1 MFYNAKDV
9 TDGAWKEQIGVALSS
24 DLRTWTRSRAMSNN
38 DLDEVVTSD
47 YFSLMRAVNIKEL
60 KARLSSYIQQVR
72 GGETFLVTDRN
83 HVVARLGPV
92 EQSSGKAESEMAAR
106 LAAIGARPPM
116 RGRRPTDYSRPG
128 RPVDLT
134 TATIDSLLDWA
145 RGESAGQG
153 EE

>member
-1 MFYNAKDV
+1 MEDYRGAEGYN
-9 TDGAWKEQIGVALSS
+9 G
-24 DLRTWTRSRAMSNN
+24 
-38 DLDEVVTSD
+38 LDEVVTGD
-47 YFSLMRAVNIKEL
+47 YRSLMQAVNIKEL
-60 KARLSSYIQQVR
+60 KARLSSYIRQVR

-83 HVVARLGPV
+83 QVVARLGPV
-92 EQSSGKAESEMAAR
+92 EQSGGKAESELAAR

-134 TATIDSLLDWA
+134 TAKIDSLLDWA
-145 RGESAGQG
+145 RGESAGHG